1 MRMPHLILFGLVL
14 LLSAGIARAAESE
27 AVTFKGRV
35 VDVDGKAIGGAD
47 VVVLGAD
54 IDLFVGPQT
63 KLIAQTK
70 ADDEGAFNVAS
81 ESVGNCERILVAA
94 RHDGLALGSWNGAL
108 SELPEAL
115 TLKLGSAQTIAGTVV
130 DESEQPVAGATIKA
144 MLRWNDGDHVNSL
157 IAHEAIPELIVKTDD
172 AGRFEFQAVPEGAGA
187 IMAVQAKGYATQLK
201 PESTLQGIPAGT
213 ADTKIVMLKGS
224 TINGRVTANVE
235 DATLKGLTV
244 VGQFNRYPYLT
255 DERAVTDADGKF
267 TLTDLPAGEVKLI
280 VVPGKVDLSQ
290 ELSEAD
296 LPFACV
302 DEVKV
307 AGPGS
312 EQDVTLALQRM
323 AILETTVMNR
333 MSQEPVADATFHYEH
348 RQDKLKSTVQ
358 TDEKGNGR
366 ALVLPGPYLVYA
378 EHPDFTRNGVRRIVT
393 LGEGQTM
400 QVPVGL
406 VQAQMLTGTVKDA
419 QGNPIKDAKVEAM
432 PSSQYPSVKTDA
444 DGRFKMQWE
453 PANWGQDITSLLIV
467 RDMKNDRAIAV
478 PIDDTFKS
486 FDLTLQKG
494 ASFTGRVLTEEGE
507 PLENATVSITLFGGN
522 WGSSLSGENTVR
534 SDADGRFKVVGLPAQ
549 AGYHLSATAD
559 GYGQFTW
566 RFDNVESTEN
576 VLDDAKLLKADQT
589 LTGTVVDSNGKPVAK
604 ARVQVYG
611 DDQVNKNVEADDE
624 GKFKIEGL
632 CKGYANLFVQSQGA
646 PHMYGQYY
654 AKVDQKE
661 VKIVI
666 SEQGMNQEPAAEVIP
681 ESIEGQQAP
690 DLSTLGLETAPEGK
704 PVLVLFI
711 DAKQRSSR
719 HALSDLLKKMGGS
732 NSAHVVVVQVGEAD
746 DALIKAQNIKLPVAR
761 VTEDVEDVCVKWGVP
776 AVPWYVLADPKG
788 NVVHSGATLSAAQ

>member
-1 MRMPHLILFGLVL
+1 MRMPHLILFGVVL
-14 LLSAGIARAAESE
+14 LLSAGVAWSAGSE
-27 AVTFKGRV
+27 PVTFKGQV
-35 VDVDGKAIGGAD
+35 VDADGQAIGGAD
-47 VVVLGAD
+47 VVVLGAGK
-54 IDLFVGPQT
+54 DLLLGSQT

-70 ADDEGAFNVAS
+70 ADDEGAFDVTS
-81 ESVGNCERILVAA
+81 DSVGNCDRILVTA
-94 RHDGLALGSWNGAL
+94 RQAGLALGSWNGAL
-108 SELPEAL
+108 SELPESL
-115 TLKLGSAQTIAGTVV
+115 TLKLGGAQTIVGTVL

-144 MLRWNDGDHVNSL
+144 MLRWNDGDHTNSL

-172 AGRFEFQAVPEGAGA
+172 TGRFEFQAVPEGAGA
-187 IMAVQAKGYATQLK
+187 ILAVQAEGYATQLK

-244 VGQFNRYPYLT
+244 VGQFNRYPYLV
-255 DERAVTDADGKF
+255 DARAVTDADGKF
-267 TLTDLPAGEVKLI
+267 TLTDLPVGEVKLI
-280 VVPGKVDLSQ
+280 VVPGEVDLSQ
-290 ELSEAD
+290 EVSEAD

-307 AGPGS
+307 AGPGG

-333 MSQEPVADATFHYEH
+333 LSQEPVADATFHYEH

-393 LGEGQTM
+393 LAEGQTM

-419 QGNPIKDAKVEAM
+419 QGNPIKDAKVEAL
-432 PSSQYPSVKTDA
+432 PSSQYPPVKTDA
-444 DGRFKMQWE
+444 DGKFKMQWE

-467 RDMKNDRAIAV
+467 RDVKNDLAIAV

-494 ASFTGRVLTEEGE
+494 ASFAGRILTEEGE
-507 PLENATVSITLFGGN
+507 PLENANVSVTLFGGN
-522 WGSSLSGENTVR
+522 WGSSLSGENTVS
-534 SDADGRFKVVGLPAQ
+534 SDAYGRFKVAGLPLQ

-559 GYGQFTW
+559 GYGQYVW

-589 LTGTVVDSNGKPVAK
+589 LAGTVVDSKGKPVAK
-604 ARVQVYG
+604 ARVQIYG
-611 DDQVNKNVEADDE
+611 DDQVNKNVETDDE

-632 CKGYANLFVQSQGA
+632 CKGYANLFVQAQGP

-661 VKIVI
+661 VKIAI
-666 SEQGMNQEPAAEVIP
+666 SEQGMNQEPEVEIVP
-681 ESIEGQQAP
+681 EPIKGQQAP
-690 DLSTLGLETAPEGK
+690 DLSTVGLETAPQGK
-704 PVLVLFI
+704 PVLVLFM
-711 DAKQRSSR
+711 DVNQRSSR

-761 VTEDVEDVCVKWGVP
+761 VTEDVEEVCVKWGVP